1 MRYIVVMLKGTLGS
15 TQMWS
20 VLYQGMHVSL
30 LFMLSY
36 IFLGDVKMHAHLS
49 VTLYAVETI

>member
-1 MRYIVVMLKGTLGS
+1 MLKGTLGS